1 MEYGITLGRAERMI
15 AFIFRRLLTLIPL
28 LLGITMLVFILMSLA
43 PGDFL
48 TPVKAQRDVP
58 AELIQA
64 IERDFGLDQAWYV
77 QYYKWLGN
85 VLQGNLGHS
94 WAYKLPVI
102 DLIGQRLWATFL
114 LSLSA
119 FIFAWG
125 IAIPLGV
132 LAAMYQNSIFDRIS
146 AGLAYTALS
155 IPEFFLALLL
165 VFFAAQTGWFPL
177 GGATSMDYEFMGWGA
192 RALDRAHHLI
202 LPTLALGIGS
212 IASIMRIMRANF
224 LDAMRAE
231 YVTTARAKGV
241 REWTVMFRHVLRNAI
256 NPLIS
261 SFGFAFS
268 GLLSGALMVEIVL
281 QYPGLGQLMYQSILR
296 EDQFVVLASV
306 MLGCSMLVLGNLL
319 ADVLLAWSDPRIRLE
334 QRK

>member
-1 MEYGITLGRAERMI
+1 MI

-58 AELIQA
+58 IELIKA
-64 IERDFGLDQAWYV
+64 IEVEFGLDRPWYV
-77 QYYKWLGN
+77 QYVKWLGN

-94 WAYKLPVI
+94 WAYKLPVS
-102 DLIGQRLWATFL
+102 DLIGQRMFATFL
-114 LSLSA
+114 LSICA
-119 FIFAWG
+119 FVFSWG

-132 LAAMYQNSIFDRIS
+132 LAAIYKDSIFDRIS
-146 AGLAYTALS
+146 AAFAYAALS
-155 IPEFFLALLL
+155 VPEFFLALLL
-165 VFFAAQTGWFPL
+165 VFFAAQTGWFPM
-177 GGATSMDYEFMGWGA
+177 GGATSIEYEYMGFFEQMA
-192 RALDRAHHLI
+192 DRAYHLI

-224 LDAMRAE
+224 LDTIRAGF
-231 YVTTARAKGV
+231 VTTARAKGLSEFV
-241 REWTVMFRHVLRNAI
+241 VMFKHALRNAI
-256 NPLIS
+256 NPLVS
-261 SFGFAFS
+261 AFGFAFS

-296 EDQFVVLASV
+296 EDQFVVLAAV
-306 MLGCSMLVLGNLL
+306 MMGCTMLVLGNLL
-319 ADVLLAWSDPRIRLE
+319 ADILLAWSDPRIRLE
-334 QRK
+334 KKK

>member
-1 MEYGITLGRAERMI
+1 MI
-15 AFIFRRLLTLIPL
+15 AFILRRILTLIPL

-58 AELIQA
+58 AELIEA
-64 IERDFGLDQAWYV
+64 IEVEFGLNQPWYV
-77 QYYKWLGN
+77 QYVKWLGN

-94 WAYKLPVI
+94 WAYKLPVAE
-102 DLIGQRLWATFL
+102 LIGQRIWATFL
-114 LSLSA
+114 LSVSA
-119 FIFAWG
+119 FIFSWA

-132 LAAMYQNSIFDRIS
+132 LAAVYKDSIFDRVS
-146 AGLAYTALS
+146 AGLAYAALS

-165 VFFAAQTGWFPL
+165 VFLAAQTAWFPM
-177 GGATSMDYEFMGWGA
+177 GGATSIDYDYLSFGGKVM
-192 RALDRAHHLI
+192 DRANHLF

-224 LDAMRAE
+224 LDTIRAGF
-231 YVTTARAKGV
+231 VTTARAKGLKE
-241 REWTVMFRHVLRNAI
+241 RAVMFKHVLRNAI
-256 NPLIS
+256 NPLVS
-261 SFGFAFS
+261 AFGFAFS

-319 ADVLLAWSDPRIRLE
+319 ADILLAWSDPRIRLE
-334 QRK
+334 QKK

>member
-1 MEYGITLGRAERMI
+1 MI
-15 AFIFRRLLTLIPL
+15 AFILRRFLAMIPL
-28 LLGITMLVFILMSLA
+28 IFGITLLAFALMSLA

-48 TPVKAQRDVP
+48 TPVRAQRDVP
-58 AELIQA
+58 PELIDA
-64 IERDFGLDQAWYV
+64 IEKSFGLDQAWYV
-77 QYYKWLGN
+77 QYVKWLGN
-85 VLQGNLGHS
+85 VFSGNLGHS
-94 WAYKLPVI
+94 WTYKLPVT

-119 FIFAWG
+119 FSFAWCL
-125 IAIPLGV
+125 AIPLGV
-132 LAAMYQNSIFDRIS
+132 LTAIYRGSLLDRIVS
-146 AGLAYTALS
+146 FLAYSALS

-165 VFFAAQTGWFPL
+165 VFFAAQTGLFPL
-177 GGATSMDYEFMGWGA
+177 GGATSIDYDYMSFWGQFW
-192 RALDRAHHLI
+192 DRAWHLV
-202 LPTLALGIGS
+202 LPTLALSIGS
-212 IASIMRIMRANF
+212 IASILRIMRANF
-224 LDAMRAE
+224 LDVMAADFVR
-231 YVTTARAKGV
+231 TARAKGLSAIRV
-241 REWTVMFRHVLRNAI
+241 NAVHVTRNAL

-306 MLGCSMLVLGNLL
+306 MLGCVMLVLGNLI

-334 QRK
+334 KKQ

>member
-1 MEYGITLGRAERMI
+1 MITVI
-15 AFIFRRLLTLIPL
+15 IRRLLTLIPL
-28 LLGITMLVFILMSLA
+28 LLGITMLAFILMSLA

-58 AELIQA
+58 AELIEA
-64 IERDFGLDQAWYV
+64 IEEDFGLNRPWYV
-77 QYYKWLGN
+77 QYTKWLGN
-85 VLQGNLGHS
+85 VLQGKLGYS
-94 WAYKLPVI
+94 WVYKLPVTE
-102 DLIGQRLWATFL
+102 LIGQRLWATFL

-119 FIFAWG
+119 LVFAWG

-132 LAAMYQNSIFDRIS
+132 LTAIYKDSLFDRVAS
-146 AGLAYTALS
+146 MLAYAALS
-155 IPEFFLALLL
+155 IPEFFLALLFI
-165 VFFAAQTGWFPL
+165 FFAAQTGWFPL
-177 GGATSMDYEFMGWGA
+177 GGATSIEYDYLSLPGRIG
-192 RALDRAHHLI
+192 DRLHHLI

-224 LDAMRAE
+224 LDTIQSGL
-231 YVTTARAKGV
+231 VTTGRAKGLS
-241 REWTVMFRHVLRNAI
+241 EFTVMFKHALRNAI

-268 GLLSGALMVEIVL
+268 GLLSGALIVEIVL

-319 ADVLLAWSDPRIRLE
+319 SDILLAWSDPRIRLE
-334 QRK
+334 K

>member
-1 MEYGITLGRAERMI
+1 MI

-28 LLGITMLVFILMSLA
+28 LFGITMLVFILMSLA

-58 AELIQA
+58 AELIRS
-64 IERDFGLDQAWYV
+64 IEIEFGLDQPWYV
-77 QYYKWLGN
+77 QYVKWLGN
-85 VLQGNLGHS
+85 VVQGNLGHS
-94 WAYKLPVI
+94 WAYKLPVS
-102 DLIGQRLWATFL
+102 DLIGQRVFATGL
-114 LSLSA
+114 LSLTA
-119 FIFAWG
+119 FVFSWG

-132 LAAMYQNSIFDRIS
+132 LAAIYKDSIFDRIS
-146 AGLAYTALS
+146 AALAYAALS
-155 IPEFFLALLL
+155 IPEFFLALLF

-177 GGATSMDYEFMGWGA
+177 GGATSIEYEYLGFFEKIG
-192 RALDRAHHLI
+192 DRAYHLV

-224 LDAMRAE
+224 LDTIRAE
-231 YVTTARAKGV
+231 FVISARAKGLS
-241 REWTVMFRHVLRNAI
+241 EFIVMFKHALRNAI
-256 NPLIS
+256 NPLVS
-261 SFGFAFS
+261 AFGFAFS

-296 EDQFVVLASV
+296 EDQFVVLAAV
-306 MLGCSMLVLGNLL
+306 MMGCTMLVLGNLL

-334 QRK
+334 EKK

>member
-1 MEYGITLGRAERMI
+1 MI
-15 AFIFRRLLTLIPL
+15 AFIIRRILTLIPL

-64 IERDFGLDQAWYV
+64 IETEFGLDQPWYV

-94 WAYKLPVI
+94 WAYKLPVS
-102 DLIGQRLWATFL
+102 DLIGQRIWATFL
-114 LSLSA
+114 LSFCA
-119 FIFAWG
+119 FVFSWA

-132 LAAMYQNSIFDRIS
+132 LAAIYKDSIFDRIS
-146 AGLAYTALS
+146 AALAYAALS
-155 IPEFFLALLL
+155 IPEFFLALVL

-177 GGATSMDYEFMGWGA
+177 GGATSIDYDYLSFGGKV
-192 RALDRAHHLI
+192 LDRAHHLI

-224 LDAMRAE
+224 LDTIRAGF
-231 YVTTARAKGV
+231 VTTARAKGL
-241 REWTVMFRHVLRNAI
+241 RERVVMFKHVLRNAI
-256 NPLIS
+256 NPLVS
-261 SFGFAFS
+261 AFGFAFS

-296 EDQFVVLASV
+296 EDQFVVLAAV
-306 MLGCSMLVLGNLL
+306 MLGCTMLVIGNLL

-334 QRK
+334 SKK

>member
-1 MEYGITLGRAERMI
+1 MI
-15 AFIFRRLLTLIPL
+15 AFIIRRLLTLIPL
-28 LLGITMLVFILMSLA
+28 LLGITMLVFILMNLA

-64 IERDFGLDQAWYV
+64 IEVEFGLDKPWYV
-77 QYYKWLGN
+77 QYVKWLGN
-85 VLQGNLGHS
+85 VLEGNLGHS
-94 WAYKLPVI
+94 WAYKLPVS
-102 DLIGQRLWATFL
+102 DLIGQRIFATFL
-114 LSLSA
+114 LSICA
-119 FIFAWG
+119 FVFSWG

-132 LAAMYQNSIFDRIS
+132 LAAIYKDSIFDRIS
-146 AGLAYTALS
+146 AGLAYAALS
-155 IPEFFLALLL
+155 VPEFFLALLL
-165 VFFAAQTGWFPL
+165 VFFAAQTGWFPM
-177 GGATSMDYEFMGWGA
+177 GGATSIEYEYMSFLGKVA
-192 RALDRAHHLI
+192 DRGYHLI

-224 LDAMRAE
+224 LDTIRAGF
-231 YVTTARAKGV
+231 VTTARAKGLSEFV
-241 REWTVMFRHVLRNAI
+241 VMFKHALRNAI
-256 NPLIS
+256 NPLVS
-261 SFGFAFS
+261 AFGFAFS

-306 MLGCSMLVLGNLL
+306 MMGCTMLVLGNLL

-334 QRK
+334 KKK

>member
-1 MEYGITLGRAERMI
+1 MI
-15 AFIFRRLLTLIPL
+15 AFIIRRLLTLIPL

-64 IERDFGLDQAWYV
+64 IETEFGLDRPWYV
-77 QYYKWLGN
+77 QYVKWLGN

-94 WAYKLPVI
+94 WAYKLPVV
-102 DLIGQRLWATFL
+102 DLIAQRLWATFL

-119 FIFAWG
+119 FVFAWG
-125 IAIPLGV
+125 VAIPLGV
-132 LAAMYQNSIFDRIS
+132 LAAIYKDSLFDRIVS
-146 AGLAYTALS
+146 GLAYAALS
-155 IPEFFLALLL
+155 IPEFFLALLF
-165 VFFAAQTGWFPL
+165 VFVAAQTGWFPL
-177 GGATSMDYEFMGWGA
+177 GGATSIEYEYLSVAGKCA
-192 RALDRAHHLI
+192 DRAYHLI

-224 LDAMRAE
+224 LDTIRAE
-231 YVTTARAKGV
+231 FVTTARAKGLSEFV
-241 REWTVMFRHVLRNAI
+241 VMFKHALRNAI
-256 NPLIS
+256 NPLVS

-306 MLGCSMLVLGNLL
+306 MMGCSMLVLGNLL

-334 QRK
+334 KKK

>member
-1 MEYGITLGRAERMI
+1 MI
-15 AFIFRRLLTLIPL
+15 AFIIRRLLTLIPL
-28 LLGITMLVFILMSLA
+28 LLGITMLVFLLMSLA

-64 IERDFGLDQAWYV
+64 IETEFGLDQPWYV

-94 WAYKLPVI
+94 WAYKLPVS
-102 DLIGQRLWATFL
+102 DLIGQRIWATFL
-114 LSLSA
+114 LSVCA
-119 FIFAWG
+119 FVFSWA

-132 LAAMYQNSIFDRIS
+132 LAAVYKDSIFDRIS
-146 AGLAYTALS
+146 AAMAYAALS

-177 GGATSMDYEFMGWGA
+177 GGATSIDYDYLSFGGKFI
-192 RALDRAHHLI
+192 DRAHHLI

-212 IASIMRIMRANF
+212 VASIMRIMRANF
-224 LDAMRAE
+224 LDTIRAGF
-231 YVTTARAKGV
+231 VTTARAKGL
-241 REWTVMFRHVLRNAI
+241 RERIVMFKHVLRNAI
-256 NPLIS
+256 NPLVS
-261 SFGFAFS
+261 AFGFAFS

-306 MLGCSMLVLGNLL
+306 MLGCSMLVVGNLL
-319 ADVLLAWSDPRIRLE
+319 ADILLAWSDPRIRLE
-334 QRK
+334 GKK

>member
-1 MEYGITLGRAERMI
+1 MI

-58 AELIQA
+58 IELIKT
-64 IERDFGLDQAWYV
+64 IEVEFGLDQPWYV
-77 QYYKWLGN
+77 QYVKWLGN
-85 VLQGNLGHS
+85 VCQGNLGHS
-94 WAYKLPVI
+94 WAYKLPVSE
-102 DLIGQRLWATFL
+102 LIGQRIFATFL
-114 LSLSA
+114 LSISA
-119 FIFAWG
+119 FVFSWG

-132 LAAMYQNSIFDRIS
+132 LAAIYKDSIFDRIS
-146 AGLAYTALS
+146 AGLAYAALS
-155 IPEFFLALLL
+155 VPEFFLALLL
-165 VFFAAQTGWFPL
+165 VFFAAQTGWFPM
-177 GGATSMDYEFMGWGA
+177 GGATSIEYEYMGFFDKIG
-192 RALDRAHHLI
+192 DRAYHLI

-224 LDAMRAE
+224 LDTIRAGF
-231 YVTTARAKGV
+231 VTTARAKGLSEFV
-241 REWTVMFRHVLRNAI
+241 VMFKHALRNAI
-256 NPLIS
+256 NPLVS
-261 SFGFAFS
+261 AFGFAFS

-296 EDQFVVLASV
+296 EDQFVVLAAV
-306 MLGCSMLVLGNLL
+306 MMGCTMLVLGNLL

-334 QRK
+334 KKK